1 MYIGEFAALAKI
13 TPKTV
18 RFYESIGLLPEPL
31 RNGKYRIYD
40 QTYVETVKQIKMAQ
54 DFGFK
59 LAEIK
64 SFVKG
69 ANIERGLPA
78 AVIINAIHS
87 KRQQIKAEIEKL
99 QHSDLQ
105 LIQLQN
111 ELIKSKCNLD
121 STL

>member
-69 ANIERGLPA
+69 VNIERGLPA